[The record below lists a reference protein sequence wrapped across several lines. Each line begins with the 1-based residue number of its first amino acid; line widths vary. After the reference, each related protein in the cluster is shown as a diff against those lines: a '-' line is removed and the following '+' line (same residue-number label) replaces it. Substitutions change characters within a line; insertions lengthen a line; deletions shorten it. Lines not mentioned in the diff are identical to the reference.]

1 MKVRFGFR
9 FLREVGV
16 VYYDRLEKRTQEGGK
31 IYGVRVALHRAGNTE
46 EASCYVTENRAEIER
61 LLTLLH
67 RNAVT
72 PCTLEEIIDMQV
84 F

>member
-1 MKVRFGFR
+1 MEVRFGFR

-16 VYYDRLEKRTQEGGK
+16 VYYDRLEKRTQEGRR
-31 IYGVRVALHRAGNTE
+31 IYGVRIALRRGERTE
-46 EASCYVTENRAEIER
+46 EASCYVTESRAEIER
-61 LLTLLH
+61 LLALLH